1 MTCCEIYDL
10 MVKETPIKNEKQGCI
25 IFRTYAGAACTIKGN
40 HDMTV
45 IENENGNKVLKYV
58 SADVYLRTRLLN
70 ETGYYLSKE
79 NAKKI
84 AKIIIESED
93 FYGLQL

>member
-10 MVKETPIKNEKQGCI
+10 MVKETPIKNEKQECI
-25 IFRTYAGAACTIKGN
+25 IFRTYVGAACTIKSN
-40 HDMTV
+40 RDMT
-45 IENENGNKVLKYV
+45 ITKNENGNEVLKYV
-58 SADVYLRTRLLN
+58 SADVYLQTRLLN
-70 ETGYYLSKE
+70 EAGYFLKLSD
-79 NAKKI
+79 AKKI